1 VSAAVAE
8 RAIAAHGKRIVSAV
22 VLGLLA
28 LGVAVL
34 GGPLFLLFWA
44 IAAFGILW
52 EWNALVGA
60 APRNAALALGGAGL
74 AGAAIT
80 LGLGAPWVALLWL
93 LAGAVTVAIFARPP
107 MWSAVGVLYAAAL
120 LVPIVVLRGDARL
133 GLVAVLFLFATVWAT
148 DVAAM
153 YCGRYF
159 GGPKLAPK
167 ISPAK
172 TWSGAIGGAVAGIA
186 GGIALLAV
194 MRFELGAIHFLVALV
209 VTVTAQLG
217 DLFESSV
224 KRRFGVKDASG
235 IIPGHGGLM
244 DRLDGFIAAA
254 LAAAIFGILRT
265 GVTAPAQGILQW

>member
-1 VSAAVAE
+1 MAE

-28 LGVAVL
+28 LGVAIL
-34 GGPLFLLFWA
+34 GGPLFLLFWT

-74 AGAAIT
+74 AGAAIS
-80 LGLGAPWVALLWL
+80 LGLGAPSVALLWIV
-93 LAGAVTVAIFARPP
+93 AGAVAVAIFARPP
-107 MWSAVGVLYAAAL
+107 VWAAGGVLYAAAL
-120 LVPIVVLRGDARL
+120 LIPVVVLRGDARL

-148 DVAAM
+148 DVAAL

-159 GGPKLAPK
+159 GGPKLAPR

-172 TWSGAIGGAVAGIA
+172 TWSGAIGGALAGIA

-194 MRFELGAIHFLVALV
+194 MRFELSAVHFLVAFA
-209 VTVTAQLG
+209 VTVVAQLG
-217 DLFESSV
+217 DLFESRV
-224 KRRFGVKDASG
+224 KRQFSVKDAGG

-254 LAAAIFGILRT
+254 LAAAIFGILRA
-265 GVTAPAQGILQW
+265 GPAAPAQGLLQW

>member
-1 VSAAVAE
+1 MSAAVAE

-22 VLGLLA
+22 IMGLLS
-28 LGVAVL
+28 LGVAIA

-44 IAAFGILW
+44 IAAGGILW
-52 EWNALVGA
+52 EWNTLVGT

-74 AGAAIT
+74 AGAAIA

-93 LAGAVTVAIFARPP
+93 SAGAVAVAIFARPP
-107 MWSAVGVLYAAAL
+107 IWSAGGVLYAAAL
-120 LVPIVVLRGDARL
+120 LVPVIVLRGDARL

-172 TWSGAIGGAVAGIA
+172 TWSGAIGGTLAGIA

-194 MRFELGAIHFLVALV
+194 MRFDLSAVHLLVALA
-209 VTVTAQLG
+209 VTLTAQLG

-224 KRRFGVKDASG
+224 KRRFGVKDASE

-244 DRLDGFIAAA
+244 DRLDGFLAAVVAAA
-254 LAAAIFGILRT
+254 LT
-265 GVTAPAQGILQW
+265 GLVHRGFDTPAHGLMVW

>member
-8 RAIAAHGKRIVSAV
+8 RTIAAHGKRIVSAV

-28 LGVAVL
+28 LGVAIL
-34 GGPLFLLFWA
+34 GGPVFLLFWA

-60 APRNAALALGGAGL
+60 APRSAALALGGAGL
-74 AGAAIT
+74 AGAAIS
-80 LGLGAPWVALLWL
+80 LGLGTPGVVLLWV
-93 LAGAVTVAIFARPP
+93 LAGALAVGIFARPP
-107 MWSAVGVLYAAAL
+107 VWSAVGVLYAAAL

-148 DVAAM
+148 DVAAL
-153 YCGRYF
+153 YSGRYF

-172 TWSGAIGGAVAGIA
+172 TWSGAIGGALAGIA

-194 MRFELGAIHFLVALV
+194 MRFELNAILFLVALA

-217 DLFESSV
+217 DLFESWV
-224 KRRFGVKDASG
+224 KRRFSVKDTSE
-235 IIPGHGGLM
+235 IIPGHGGVM

-254 LAAAIFGILRT
+254 LAAAMFGILRA
-265 GVTAPAQGILQW
+265 GPAAPAQGLLQW